1 MKGSSFEDI
10 TMHLQLALP
19 VATAAFFL
27 AAIVWP
33 IVRLWRR
40 TGTFGVVVHRK
51 ADPFQSFVGTA
62 FGVTLAAVLAW
73 ASAFGLLGP
82 ERMGV
87 WPTAAAV
94 GWAGWTLFAAGFA
107 VTVAAQADMG
117 ASWRIG
123 IDDRP
128 TGLVRGGLYAWVR
141 NPIYTGLLTMLAGL
155 VLIAP
160 SAWTI
165 MGFADVLV
173 LVGLQARLEEQH
185 LARQHG
191 DDFRAWAARV
201 GRFLPGIGRLDPV

>member
-1 MKGSSFEDI
+1 MN
-10 TMHLQLALP
+10 LQLAIP
-19 VATAAFFL
+19 VATGAFFL

-51 ADPFQSFVGTA
+51 ADRFQGFVGAAFGATLAGVLLWAAA
-62 FGVTLAAVLAW
+62 FGV
-73 ASAFGLLGP
+73 LGP
-82 ERMGV
+82 ERMAVWSVPAGV
-87 WPTAAAV
+87 SVTGWALFAV
-94 GWAGWTLFAAGFA
+94 GFI

-123 IDDRP
+123 IDERP
-128 TGLVRGGLYAWVR
+128 TGLIRGGLYGWVR

-160 SAWTI
+160 SAWTV

-185 LARQHG
+185 LERQHG
-191 DDFRAWAARV
+191 DEFRAWAARV
-201 GRFLPGIGRLDPV
+201 GRFLPGVGRLDAVGG